1 MSSVIDICNMA
12 IFRIGN
18 SIRIDDLEENSTAAR
33 ICKQFYESSRDFVL
47 RADCDWGFA
56 TAFAQLAEVA
66 ENPNPEYPYA
76 YAVPNDCLQ
85 VRRIVNPVL
94 PQGVWSAGTDC
105 QMPEIPPIPFRV
117 INGASQ
123 RLISTNISPA
133 TLEYTL
139 KVESP
144 EMFDPMF
151 VSALSWH
158 LASEIAGPLAKDA
171 GVASAC
177 FAQYK
182 ATVLEAAA
190 AALNEG
196 TTQYQRE
203 STFITG
209 RGA

>member
-12 IFRIGN
+12 LFRIGN

-33 ICKQFYESSRDFVL
+33 ICKQFYESCRDFVL

-66 ENPNPEYPYA
+66 SNPNPEYPYA
-76 YAVPNDCLQ
+76 YAVPNDCMR
-85 VRRIVNPVL
+85 VRRIVNPVF
-94 PQGVWSAGTDC
+94 PQGVWPAGMDC
-105 QMPEIPPIPFRV
+105 HMPEIPRIPFRI
-117 INGASQ
+117 INGTSQ
-123 RLISTNISPA
+123 RLICTNVSPA

-144 EMFDPMF
+144 EMFDPVF
-151 VSALSWH
+151 VSALAWY
-158 LASEIAGPLAKDA
+158 LASQVAGPLAKDA
-171 GVASAC
+171 GIASAC
-177 FAQYK
+177 AAEYK
-182 ATVLEAAA
+182 SEVLIAAA

-196 TTQYQRE
+196 VTQYQRE
-203 STFITG
+203 SMFITG